1 MVTYDHT
8 IEQNLLALL
17 MSKERINEYIKTLDF
32 KEQAEIFDEF
42 GIDLDILNSLIE
54 KETDEKGNV
63 RLTWGNQRVS

>member
-32 KEQAEIFDEF
+32 KEQSEIYDEF
-42 GIDLDILNSLIE
+42 GIDLDVLNSVIE
-54 KETDEKGNV
+54 KEVDEEGRV
-63 RLTWGNQRVS
+63 RLTWGNQQVS

>member
-32 KEQAEIFDEF
+32 KEQSEIYDEF
-42 GIDLDILNSLIE
+42 GIDLDVLNSIIE
-54 KETDEKGNV
+54 KEVDEEGRV
-63 RLTWGNQRVS
+63 RLTWGKQQVS